1 MKCDRESGVIMQVGV
16 TMPMGKHPLR
26 RYPEMAKAAEDAGM
40 DSVWTYEVYENPL
53 IVLAAAALSTS
64 RIQLGT
70 GVVTALSRTPFELA
84 NAAADVDQLSDG
96 RLLLGVGMGIP
107 GLMATLHGADV
118 DHPLARMREYAQALR
133 ECWSYLSGGEAQE
146 FAGTHYRFTPL
157 PGNLLGTRVMAR
169 RIPLYLGGMNPAMIR
184 VAGQYGDGLV
194 GGGYSREF
202 VTDTVRPNLA
212 RGAELAGRNPA
223 DIDVITQ
230 VVCCVSTDRDEA
242 LRRARIHVGQLVL
255 NPVSDG
261 VVAAHGL
268 ERQRDDVRAAL
279 MAGGPGALADVTADE
294 LVETFSIAGSPQE
307 GREQLARWE
316 GVVDHVMLHP
326 PYVPPLCADETADA
340 YYQIL
345 AAFQRDPQPHKPTP
359 EPIGAAR

>member
-1 MKCDRESGVIMQVGV
+1 MQVGV

-26 RYPEMAKAAEDAGM
+26 IYPEMARAAEDAGM
-40 DSVWTYEVYENPL
+40 DSVWSYEVYENPL
-53 IVLAAAALSTS
+53 IVLATAALSTS

-70 GVVTALSRTPFELA
+70 GVVTSLSRTPFELA
-84 NAAADVDQLSDG
+84 NAAADVDQLSEG

-107 GLMATLHGADV
+107 GLMNTLHGAAV
-118 DHPLARMREYAQALR
+118 DHPLSRMAEYARALR
-133 ECWSYLSGGEAQE
+133 QCWDYLSGGGARE
-146 FAGTHYRFTPL
+146 FAGEHYRFAPL
-157 PGNLLGTRVMAR
+157 PGNPLGTRAMAR
-169 RIPLYLGGMNPAMIR
+169 RIPLYLAGMNPAMIR

-194 GGGYSREF
+194 GGGFSPEF
-202 VTDTVRPNLA
+202 VTTTVRPNLA
-212 RGAELAGRNPA
+212 RGAERAGRNPA
-223 DIDVITQ
+223 DIDVVTQ

-268 ERQRDDVRAAL
+268 EPQRDEVRAAL
-279 MAGGPGALADVTADE
+279 MAGGPAALADVTADE

-307 GREQLARWE
+307 ANEQLTRWQ

-326 PYVPPLCADETADA
+326 PYVPPLSAEETLDA
-340 YYQIL
+340 YFQIL
-345 AAFQRDPQPHKPTP
+345 AAFHRGPQPNQQSQNV
-359 EPIGAAR
+359 IGATR

>member
-1 MKCDRESGVIMQVGV
+1 MHVGV

-26 RYPEMAKAAEDAGM
+26 TYPEMAKAAEDAGM
-40 DSVWTYEVYENPL
+40 DSVWSYEVYENPL

-70 GVVTALSRTPFELA
+70 GVVTSLSRTPFELA

-107 GLMATLHGADV
+107 GLMSTLHGAAI
-118 DHPLARMREYAQALR
+118 DHPLSRMAEYAQALR
-133 ECWSYLSGGEAQE
+133 HCWDYLSGGGAEE
-146 FAGTHYRFTPL
+146 FAGEHYRFTPL
-157 PGNLLGTRVMAR
+157 PGNPLGTRAMAR
-169 RIPLYLGGMNPAMIR
+169 RIPLYLAGMNPAMIR
-184 VAGQYGDGLV
+184 VAGQYGDGFV
-194 GGGYSREF
+194 GGGFSPDF
-202 VTDTVRPNLA
+202 VTTTVRPNLA
-212 RGAELAGRNPA
+212 RGAERAGRNPA
-223 DIDVITQ
+223 DIDLVTQ

-268 ERQRDDVRAAL
+268 EKQRDEVRNAL
-279 MAGGPGALADVTADE
+279 MNGGPAALADVTDDE
-294 LVETFSIAGSPQE
+294 LVRTFSIAGDPRE
-307 GREQLARWE
+307 AREQLARWD
-316 GVVDHVMLHP
+316 GVADHVMLHP
-326 PYVPPLCADETADA
+326 PYVPPLDAGETADA

-345 AAFQRDPQPHKPTP
+345 SAFHRDSRPNQISSNK
-359 EPIGAAR
+359 IGAAR